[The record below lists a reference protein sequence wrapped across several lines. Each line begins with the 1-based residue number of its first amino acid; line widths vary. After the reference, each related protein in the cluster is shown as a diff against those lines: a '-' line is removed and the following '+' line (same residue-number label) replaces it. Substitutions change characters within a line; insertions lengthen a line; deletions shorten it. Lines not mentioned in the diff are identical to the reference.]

1 MNALDVLL
9 TRASS
14 SRLAPPVPGGE
25 GLDRILA
32 AAAHAPDHGGL
43 RPWRLLVISG
53 EAGLARLADAGE
65 ASLNRREPN
74 AGAEARARIREKLT
88 RAPMAIV
95 LGGHIVAGHKIPEE
109 EQVLAVGAAG
119 MNILNALH
127 ALGFAGKWVTG
138 VHCADPGFA
147 HDLGYEAGDRL
158 FGLLMV
164 GTGENGRAPGER
176 VVEARVVEDRV
187 RRWAS

>member
-1 MNALDVLL
+1 MNALDALL

-14 SRLAPPVPGGE
+14 SRLAPPAPDPDA
-25 GLDRILA
+25 LDRILA
-32 AAAHAPDHGGL
+32 AASRAPDHGGL

-53 EAGLARLADAGE
+53 DAALGRLADAGE
-65 ASLNRREPN
+65 ASLRRREPD
-74 AGAEARARIREKLT
+74 AGPDACARIREKLT
-88 RAPMAIV
+88 RAPMVIV

-119 MNILNALH
+119 MNLLNAVH

-138 VHCADPGFA
+138 AHCADQGFA
-147 HDLGYEAGDRL
+147 RDLGYDAGDRL

-164 GTGENGRAPGER
+164 GTGDKGRSGD
-176 VVEARVVEDRV
+176 ARLVDDLV
-187 RRWAS
+187 RRWVS